1 MEYGNLGDLTI
12 SGSGSAG
19 GGSFRRVSISGSGSV
34 RGDVACASCKVSG
47 SARIDGALKA
57 EEGKISGSAHITG
70 DAEIGALSVSGSA
83 HIDGNVRSGPLHVS
97 GSTRIGGSMDAGE
110 AHISGE
116 LSTGGGC
123 SAETFRASGVVRI
136 GGLLNADT
144 VELHLHSHGSSAKEI
159 GGGRILVE
167 HGEPSFIG
175 SLFAGFTGRGPLLTT
190 DVVEG
195 DDIALEGT
203 KANVVR
209 GRRVAI
215 GEGCEIGLVEYGESF
230 TRDDGALVRE
240 SKKL

>member
-1 MEYGNLGDLTI
+1 MENGNLGDLSI

-34 RGDVACASCKVSG
+34 RGDVACTSCKVSG
-47 SARIDGALKA
+47 SARIEGALKA

-70 DAEIGALSVSGSA
+70 DTEIGTLSVSGSA

-97 GSTRIGGSMDAGE
+97 GSARIGGSLDAGE

-123 SAETFRASGVVRI
+123 SAETFRVSGVVRI

-159 GGGRILVE
+159 GGGHILVE
-167 HGEPSFIG
+167 RGEPSFIG
-175 SLFAGFTGRGPLLTT
+175 SLIAGFTGRGPLLTT

-195 DDIALEGT
+195 DDVALEGT

-209 GRRVAI
+209 GRRVSI
-215 GEGCEIGLVEYGESF
+215 GEGCEIGLVEYDESF
-230 TRDDGALVRE
+230 TRDDSAAVRE
-240 SKKL
+240 SKKR